1 MAKICLLILYKS
13 PQDPPQRSIV
23 KCKPLNGDGAV
34 VELVILADLDPSGL
48 LQEGKFISDHVTSHE
63 KISVKNKKEWM
74 AMDDRSKQD
83 VFSDKVVYVQGA
95 IVNEDIK
102 PGMVKCQNY
111 VNMNATIS
119 TTGNVF
125 FFFFV
130 CVIRFLTVCIKT
142 YAHLKRDTRHLCL
155 CLRLALGKRI
165 VCLVTVPTWS

>member
-119 TTGNVF
+119 TTGSVF
-125 FFFFV
+125 FFFCLFV
-130 CVIRFLTVCIKT
+130 
-142 YAHLKRDTRHLCL
+142 
-155 CLRLALGKRI
+155 
-165 VCLVTVPTWS
+165 